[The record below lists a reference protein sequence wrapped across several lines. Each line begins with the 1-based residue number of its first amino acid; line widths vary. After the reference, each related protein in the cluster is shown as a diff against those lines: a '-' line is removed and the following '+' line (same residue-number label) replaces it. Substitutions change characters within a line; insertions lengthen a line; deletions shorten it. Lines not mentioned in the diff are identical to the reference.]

1 MGKSRV
7 PLTYEFGSERRGD
20 GEMKVVVGTCY
31 DCGAAGTVTQ
41 NGPHAPDAVEQAFRR
56 KGWEFSAWHARE
68 CRCPKCVAKRAARR
82 HDPDE
87 LLKRRQKEMATVTPI
102 KPGADVPKVASDEA
116 VAAVREPTMREMRDI
131 MAALDSHFDDKAGA
145 YAKGWTDRRIAEEL
159 NLPMA
164 MVTRIR
170 REAFGELRAATDI
183 EALRAEARDLF
194 DRLVALDAKIAKLAE
209 QVG

>member
-1 MGKSRV
+1 MGHNRV
-7 PLTYEFGSERRGD
+7 RLTYEFGSERRGA
-20 GEMKVVVGTCY
+20 GAMKVIRGTCY
-31 DCGAAGTVTQ
+31 GCGASGTVTWT
-41 NGPHAPDAVEQAFRR
+41 GPHNPEGIEQAFRR
-56 KGWEFSAWHARE
+56 KGWEFSAWHKRE
-68 CRCPKCVAKRAARR
+68 CRCPDCVAKGVTRR
-82 HDPDE
+82 NDPDE

-131 MAALDSHFDDKAGA
+131 VGALDSHFDDKAGA
-145 YAKGWTDRRIAEEL
+145 YDKGWTDRRIAEEL